1 MLEKGGDMALA
12 LIKLTKKRGN
22 NIYEFFD
29 YISKETAEL
38 GVDVQGVEHGKN
50 EWSRAEI
57 IRVYDD
63 KVK

>member
-1 MLEKGGDMALA
+1 MLEKGGNMALA

-29 YISKETAEL
+29 YISKEAAEL

-50 EWSRAEI
+50 EWARAEVVKI
-57 IRVYDD
+57 YDKD
-63 KVK
+63 N